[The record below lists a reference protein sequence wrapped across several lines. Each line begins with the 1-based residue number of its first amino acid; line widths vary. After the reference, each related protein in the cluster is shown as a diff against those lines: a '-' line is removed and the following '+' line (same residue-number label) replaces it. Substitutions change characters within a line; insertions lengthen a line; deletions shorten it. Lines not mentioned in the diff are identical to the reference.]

1 MNMIRS
7 YLMKYRK
14 QNKKSLHT
22 MAEEL
27 GVSRNYYN
35 LLEKGKKGDKMTLTT
50 AYKIATLLK
59 ISLDDVLNLE
69 NDYKKGFKR

>member
-1 MNMIRS
+1 MNMIRT

-35 LLEKGKKGDKMTLTT
+35 LLEKGKKGDKMTLAT
-50 AYKIATLLK
+50 AYKIAILLK
-59 ISLDDVLNLE
+59 ISLEDVLDLE
-69 NDYKKGFKR
+69 NDYKKGFMR

>member
-1 MNMIRS
+1 
-7 YLMKYRK
+7 MKYRK
-14 QNKKSLHT
+14 QDKKSLNT

-35 LLEKGKKGDKMTLTT
+35 LLEKGKKGDKMTLAT

-59 ISLDDVLNLE
+59 ISLENLLDLE

>member
-1 MNMIRS
+1 
-7 YLMKYRK
+7 
-14 QNKKSLHT
+14 

>member
-1 MNMIRS
+1 MNMIRT

-22 MAEEL
+22 ISEEL

-35 LLEKGKKGDKMTLTT
+35 LLEKGKKGDKMTLAT
-50 AYKIATLLK
+50 AYKIATLFK
-59 ISLDDVLNLE
+59 ISLEDVLDLE

>member
-1 MNMIRS
+1 MNMIRT

-35 LLEKGKKGDKMTLTT
+35 LLEKGKKGDKMTLAT
-50 AYKIATLLK
+50 AHKIATLLK
-59 ISLDDVLNLE
+59 ITLDDVLNLE
-69 NDYKKGFKR
+69 NDYKRGSKR

>member
-7 YLMKYRK
+7 YLLKHRK
-14 QNKKSLHT
+14 QNNKSLHA
-22 MAEEL
+22 MAEAL

-35 LLEKGKKGDKMTLTT
+35 LLEKGKKGDKMTLAT
-50 AYKIATLLK
+50 AYKIATLFK
-59 ISLDDVLNLE
+59 ISLEDVLDLE

>member
-1 MNMIRS
+1 
-7 YLMKYRK
+7 MKHRK

-22 MAEEL
+22 MAEAL

-35 LLEKGKKGDKMTLTT
+35 LLEKGKKGDKMTLAT

-59 ISLDDVLNLE
+59 ISLEDVLDLE

>member
-1 MNMIRS
+1 MIRT

-14 QNKKSLHT
+14 QDKKSLNT

-35 LLEKGKKGDKMTLTT
+35 LLEKGKKGDKMTLAT

-59 ISLDDVLNLE
+59 ISLENLLDLE